1 MVMPRA
7 RSSSIVS
14 VCVVPLS
21 TLPTDLMTPVSK
33 RMRSVRL
40 VLPASTCAR
49 IPRVTTAMRHTFV
62 EAASVRWTLQRLPH
76 GRLLCQC
83 VHRSDSRRPPYDAL
97 RCDAPNPKN
106 ETEPWY
112 QINPT
117 ERHPSPKD
125 RAE

>member
-7 RSSSIVS
+7 RSSSNVS

-21 TLPTDLMTPVSK
+21 TLPTDVMTPVSK

-62 EAASVRWTLQRLPH
+62 EEASDHWTLQRLPH
-76 GRLLCQC
+76 GTLLCQC
-83 VHRSDSRRPPYDAL
+83 GHGSTLDDPPHDAL
-97 RCDAPNPKN
+97 RFDAPFPKN
-106 ETEPWY
+106 KTGP
-112 QINPT
+112 
-117 ERHPSPKD
+117 
-125 RAE
+125 

>member
-7 RSSSIVS
+7 RSNSRVS

-49 IPRVTTAMRHTFV
+49 IPILIIAMQYSTPV
-62 EAASVRWTLQRLPH
+62 EEHSDQWTLLQRLPH
-76 GRLLCQC
+76 GILLVPFRQGL
-83 VHRSDSRRPPYDAL
+83 VQHSAAQRVGDAIRQGDAFGKRVDRRV
-97 RCDAPNPKN
+97 
-106 ETEPWY
+106 
-112 QINPT
+112 
-117 ERHPSPKD
+117 
-125 RAE
+125 

>member
-21 TLPTDLMTPVSK
+21 TLPTDVMTPVSK

-49 IPRVTTAMRHTFV
+49 IPMVTIAMRHTFV
-62 EAASVRWTLQRLPH
+62 EEASDHWTLQRLPH
-76 GRLLCQC
+76 GTLLWHSAHESNLDGPA
-83 VHRSDSRRPPYDAL
+83 HRALRYDAGQTRRTR
-97 RCDAPNPKN
+97 RCHGIRP
-106 ETEPWY
+106 
-112 QINPT
+112 
-117 ERHPSPKD
+117 
-125 RAE
+125 